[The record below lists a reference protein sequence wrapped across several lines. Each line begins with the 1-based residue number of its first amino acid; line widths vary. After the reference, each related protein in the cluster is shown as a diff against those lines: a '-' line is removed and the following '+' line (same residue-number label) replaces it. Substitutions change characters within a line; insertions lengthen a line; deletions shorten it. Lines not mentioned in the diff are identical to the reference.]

1 MRHASTPKRATAA
14 LPALLCALALALVLA
29 GPARGAA
36 TIVVTST
43 ADSGAGTVRDALAAA
58 SPGDTISIPG
68 TGDYQVSS
76 AELAVT
82 KNVSIVGSGP
92 DVRLVA
98 DGNNRVLNVTAAD
111 VTISDLTVTGGGSTG
126 VETAGGGVANGT
138 GTLTLK
144 NVAITGNSV
153 TSASGGIPRG
163 GGLSNNSGTLQ
174 IVDSTITG
182 NSASTAAGGGIPQG
196 GGVANDSGKVT
207 ITRGT
212 LSDNTS
218 KGAAGAVPQGGA
230 VYSNGGQV
238 DIVDSSVN
246 RNQALAG
253 AVPQGGAIFTRETA
267 LTITGTAVARN
278 SASASNGG
286 SFGEGGALGVFE
298 GPLTLVNS
306 TITNNST
313 SGAAGSDG
321 GGILLGTTTFEATN
335 ATIASNSAA
344 GPASVGGNL
353 SFSTSGTTTFKPRNT
368 IVADGTAESDANCAI
383 GTGSATESQ
392 GHNLES
398 LNECGFT
405 AAGDLTNT
413 DPKLADLD
421 DNGGPTETRSIGLDS
436 PALNGGANAS
446 CPATDQRG
454 VARPQDGTCDIGAFE
469 RAVSADLSAFAS
481 GQPQSVPV
489 GVPFT
494 VKLGVNNAGPDLGA
508 DVLASGLAPAGA
520 RLVSATASQ
529 GSCNLSPGTCALGS
543 LASGSRAEATIVL
556 LPTKPGLLTDSFR
569 VGGRAA
575 DPNPGN
581 ETAAISVR
589 VTPLALSGFASA
601 HKRFRLGTRK
611 PRLARRVAV
620 GTRLQFKL
628 SAPARVTLVFARQV
642 KGRHARFVRAGALSV
657 TAKAGAGAL
666 RFQGRLSNG
675 KSLRPG
681 NYRVTATAKDAFGNI
696 SQPGRLTLRL
706 LPA

>member
-1 MRHASTPKRATAA
+1 VRNASTHRRTTAA
-14 LPALLCALALALVLA
+14 VPALLCALALALLLA

-43 ADSGAGTVRDALAAA
+43 ADSGAGTLRDALAAA
-58 SPGDTISIPG
+58 GPGDTISIPG

-98 DGNNRVLNVTAAD
+98 DGNNRVFNVTAAN
-111 VTISDLTVTGGGSTG
+111 VTISGLTVTGGGSAG

-138 GTLTLK
+138 GALTLQ
-144 NVAITGNSV
+144 NVTITGNSV
-153 TSASGGIPRG
+153 TSPSGGIPHG
-163 GGLSNNSGTLQ
+163 GGVSNDSGTLQ
-174 IVDSTITG
+174 IVDSTITS
-182 NSASTAAGGGIPQG
+182 NSASTAAGGGVPQG
-196 GGVANDSGKVT
+196 GGVANGSGTVT
-207 ITRGT
+207 ITRTT
-212 LSDNTS
+212 LSDDTS

-230 VYSNGGQV
+230 VYSRGGQV
-238 DIVDSSVN
+238 DIVDSSLN
-246 RNQALAG
+246 GNQALAG
-253 AVPQGGAIFTRETA
+253 QVPEGGAIFTRDTA
-267 LTITGTAVARN
+267 LTITGTTLARN
-278 SASASNGG
+278 SSSASNGG
-286 SFGEGGALGVFE
+286 SFGEGGAVEVGDGSLAV
-298 GPLTLVNS
+298 VNS

-313 SGAAGSDG
+313 SGAAGSSG
-321 GGILLGTTTFEATN
+321 GGILLSGSTFEATD

-344 GPASVGGNL
+344 GPGSLGGNL
-353 SFSTSGTTTFKPRNT
+353 SFSSNGANTFKPRNT
-368 IVADGTAESDANCAI
+368 IVADGTAESTANCAVGA
-383 GTGSATESQ
+383 GTTIESQ

-398 LNECGFT
+398 LNECNFT
-405 AAGDLTNT
+405 AAGDLVNT
-413 DPKLADLD
+413 DPKLGDLD
-421 DNGGPTETRSIGLDS
+421 DNGGPTETRSIPLDS

-469 RAVSADLSAFAS
+469 RAFSADLSAFAS

-494 VKLGVNNAGPDLGA
+494 MKLGVNNSGPDLGA
-508 DVLASGLAPAGA
+508 AVLASGLAPAGA

-529 GSCNLSPGTCALGS
+529 GSCDLSAGTCTLGS
-543 LASGSRAEATIVL
+543 LASGSRAEATVVL

-575 DPNPGN
+575 DPNSAN
-581 ETAAISVR
+581 DAATISVR
-589 VTPLALSGFASA
+589 VTPLSLTGFTSA
-601 HKRFRLGTRK
+601 HRRFRLGTRK
-611 PRLARRVAV
+611 PRPARRLAA

-628 SAPARVTLVFARQV
+628 SAPARVTLVFARQA
-642 KGRHARFVRAGALSV
+642 KGRHARFVRAGAISV
-657 TAKAGAGAL
+657 NAKAGAGAL

-681 NYRVTATAKDAFGNI
+681 NYRVTATAKDAFGNT
-696 SQPGRLTLRL
+696 SKARRLTLRL